1 MRLRCLRSA
10 ATLLLPWLLLLR
22 TFAVALPLLTIAPRP
37 AIAPRPVVDAI
48 ALTLGTSAAL
58 FLAAHLAGSLLVLAD
73 LLLHETPRLLVE
85 F

>member
-22 TFAVALPLLTIAPRP
+22 TFAVALPLL